1 MSRLVF
7 CYRNRALPWDP
18 NLAEDAGE
26 LDSFVR
32 FLVMRLLNSLKGKAL
47 NYTKDGRD
55 DGQARSNI
63 FMMNN
68 SFYLLEELG
77 PNSISSND
85 PRDME
90 VYRIENTWFVD
101 KVNKLLDSEKQKY
114 LGHWEALNTHLT
126 SVGELEYQKNDSN
139 AISYDSGKLIKN
151 RFSGFN
157 EDFEKTYQLHKKM
170 CVIDPRLRQQLQE
183 AVADVFLPRYKRFYQ
198 KYTKIR
204 FSKRHQQ
211 DYTKF
216 NPEVI
221 EVMLSDMY
229 VDPE

>member
-1 MSRLVF
+1 MG
-7 CYRNRALPWDP
+7 
-18 NLAEDAGE
+18 EEAGE

-55 DGQARSNI
+55 DGQARSNLFI
-63 FMMNN
+63 INN

-77 PNSISSND
+77 PNSLPDGPHDSS
-85 PRDME
+85 E

-101 KVNKLLDSEKQKY
+101 KINKLMDSEKAKY

-126 SVGELEYQKNDSN
+126 SVGELEYQKNDSS
-139 AISYDSGKLIKN
+139 AISYDSGKLIKQ

-157 EDFEKTYQLHKKM
+157 DDFEKTFQLHKKL
-170 CVIDPRLRQQLQE
+170 CIIDPRLRLQMQQ
-183 AVADVFLPRYKRFYQ
+183 DVSAAFLPRYRRFYE

-204 FSKRHQQ
+204 FSKKHQSE
-211 DYTKF
+211 YTKYS
-216 NPEVI
+216 PDKI
-221 EVMLSDMY
+221 DDMLTDLY
-229 VDPE
+229 TE